1 MTRRLLLSYL
11 SLTMVILLGF
21 GISLG
26 LTYASDQ
33 RQRAQRLFER
43 EAAVL
48 ADLVEQDIRLK
59 DYDDLPR
66 LAAEY
71 ARLSDGR
78 VLILDRQAKVLASS
92 PQSTTAALSDGE
104 QRDLMT
110 ALAGGRA
117 TNMRDSSALGA
128 EVFSVAVP
136 AASGGTTLG
145 AIHLAAS
152 ADEVTDAIHRVVVA
166 LALGALAI
174 LGCVAAIG
182 VALARWTTRPI
193 RALENATDRL
203 AHGVLDTPAA
213 TNIGPPELRRLAA
226 TFNHTAKRLQ
236 LLVDQQR
243 GFAADASHQL
253 RTPLTAL
260 RLRLENLE
268 PDLAQS
274 GQANLDAAIAEID
287 RLADMVE
294 QLLSLARLEEQGAS
308 PAVVDLDDV
317 VAGRVAHWTT
327 IAGEQGVHL
336 EVDGTPPGEVM
347 AVPGTLEQII
357 DNLLS
362 NSLRVAPRGSTITI
376 DRRRLG
382 RAGLPA
388 VVGDVLLHVTDQ
400 GPGMSAEQRRLAF
413 NRFWREPGAPK
424 GGSGLGLAIVARLVQ
439 ASGAHISLQ
448 DAPGGGLDAVIALR
462 PAGTQV
468 AMSRLSQYRA
478 RHSRPGLRERTPA
491 AAGSGR

>member
-59 DYDDLPR
+59 DFDDLPR

-78 VLILDRQAKVLASS
+78 VLILDRQAKVLASA
-92 PQSTTAALSDGE
+92 PESTTAALSDGE

-117 TNMRDSSALGA
+117 TSMRDSATLGT

-145 AIHLAAS
+145 AVHLAAPS
-152 ADEVTDAIHRVVVA
+152 DEVTGAIHRVVVA
-166 LALGALAI
+166 LAVGALAI
-174 LGCVAAIG
+174 LGLVAAIG
-182 VALARWTTRPI
+182 IALARWTTRPI

-203 AHGVLDTPAA
+203 ARGVLDTPAA

-236 LLVDQQR
+236 LLVEQQR

-274 GQANLDAAIAEID
+274 GQANLDAAITEID

-294 QLLSLARLEEQGAS
+294 QLLSLARLEEAGAT
-308 PAVVDLDDV
+308 PAVVDLDEV
-317 VAGRVAHWTT
+317 VAGRIANWATP
-327 IAGEQGVHL
+327 AGEQGVHIA
-336 EVDGTPPGEVM
+336 VAGVPPGEVL
-347 AVPGTLEQII
+347 AVPGTLEQIL

-362 NSLRVAPRGSTITI
+362 NALRVAPRGSTITI

-382 RAGLPA
+382 RAGMPA
-388 VVGDVLLHVTDQ
+388 VVGDVLLHVRDQ
-400 GPGMSAEQRRLAF
+400 GPGMTAEQRRLAF
-413 NRFWREPGAPK
+413 NRFWREPGAPR

-439 ASGAHISLQ
+439 ASGAHITLD

-462 PAGTQV
+462 PARTEP

-478 RHSRPGLRERTPA
+478 RHSRPGLRERAPA
-491 AAGSGR
+491 VSASR

>member
-21 GISLG
+21 GTALG
-26 LTYASDQ
+26 VTYASDQ

-43 EAAVL
+43 ETAVL

-92 PQSTTAALSDGE
+92 PASTTAQLSDGE

-117 TNMRDSSALGA
+117 TNMRDSAADGA

-136 AASGGTTLG
+136 AASGGATLG
-145 AIHLAAS
+145 AVHLAAPS
-152 ADEVTDAIHRVVVA
+152 DDVTETIHRMLVA
-166 LALGALAI
+166 LIIGALLI
-174 LGCVAAIG
+174 LGCVAGIG
-182 VALARWTTRPI
+182 IALARWTTRPI

-203 AHGVLDTPAA
+203 ARGVLDTPAA
-213 TNIGPPELRRLAA
+213 TNIGPPELRKLAA

-236 LLVDQQR
+236 LLVEQQR

-268 PDLAQS
+268 PDLAP
-274 GQANLDAAIAEID
+274 GGLTNLDAAITEID

-294 QLLSLARLEEQGAS
+294 QLLSLARLEEAGAT
-308 PAVVDLDDV
+308 PAAIDLDEV
-317 VAGRVAHWTT
+317 LAGRIANWTT
-327 IAGEQGVHL
+327 PAGEQGVHIA
-336 EVDGTPPGEVM
+336 VAGVPPGEIL

-357 DNLLS
+357 DNLMS
-362 NSLRVAPRGSTITI
+362 NALKVSPAGSTITI
-376 DRRRLG
+376 DRQRLSRPG
-382 RAGLPA
+382 TAA
-388 VVGDVLLHVTDQ
+388 VVGDVLLHVRDQ

-439 ASGAHISLQ
+439 ASGSHITLQ

-462 PAGTQV
+462 PADTEP

-478 RHSRPGLRERTPA
+478 RHSRHGPRERTPA
-491 AAGSGR
+491 VSAGR

>member
-11 SLTMVILLGF
+11 SLTLLVVLGF

-26 LTYASDQ
+26 VTYASDQ

-43 EAAVL
+43 ETAVL

-59 DYDDLPR
+59 DYADLPR
-66 LAAEY
+66 LAGEY

-78 VLILDRQAKVLASS
+78 VLILDRQAKVLASA
-92 PQSTTAALSDGE
+92 PESTTAALSDGE

-117 TNMRDSSALGA
+117 THMRESLTLGVQ
-128 EVFSVAVP
+128 VFSVAVP
-136 AASGGTTLG
+136 AASGGTTQG
-145 AIHLAAS
+145 AVHLAAP
-152 ADEVTDAIHRVVVA
+152 ADEVTEAVHRMVVA
-166 LALGALAI
+166 LAVLAFAI
-174 LGCVAAIG
+174 LGCVAGIG
-182 VALARWTTRPI
+182 IMLARWTIGPI

-203 AHGVLDTPAA
+203 ARGTLDTPAA
-213 TNIGPPELRRLAA
+213 TDIGPPELRQLAA

-268 PDLAQS
+268 PDLAQG
-274 GQANLDAAIAEID
+274 GQANLDAALAEID

-294 QLLSLARLEEQGAS
+294 QLLSLARLEEEGVT
-308 PAVVDLDDV
+308 PAAVDLDNI
-317 VAGRVAHWTT
+317 VAGRIAHWR
-327 IAGEQGVHL
+327 ALAAEQGVQIA
-336 EVDGTPPGEVM
+336 VAGTPPGEVM
-347 AVPGTLEQII
+347 AVPGTLEQIL

-362 NSLRVAPRGSTITI
+362 NALRVAPPASTVTI

-382 RAGLPA
+382 HAGQQA

-400 GPGMSAEQRRLAF
+400 GPGMTAEQRRLAF
-413 NRFWREPGAPK
+413 NRFWREPGAPA

-439 ASGAHISLQ
+439 ASGAHITLNE
-448 DAPGGGLDAVIALR
+448 APGGGLAAVIALR
-462 PAGTQV
+462 PAPTATV
-468 AMSRLSQYRA
+468 LSRLGQYRA
-478 RHSRPGLRERTPA
+478 RHARHALRERTPA
-491 AAGSGR
+491 TTASR

>member
-11 SLTMVILLGF
+11 SLTIVILLGF

-78 VLILDRQAKVLASS
+78 VLIVDNQAKVLASW
-92 PQSTTAALSDGE
+92 PRSTTAELSDGE

-110 ALAGGRA
+110 AVAGGRA
-117 TNMRDSSALGA
+117 TNMRESAALGA

-145 AIHLAAS
+145 AVHLAAS
-152 ADEVTDAIHRVVVA
+152 SAEVTEAISHVVMA
-166 LALGALAI
+166 LAIGALVI
-174 LGCVAAIG
+174 LGCVAGVG

-203 AHGVLDTPAA
+203 AHGVLDTQAA
-213 TNIGPPELRRLAA
+213 TDIGPPELRRLAA

-236 LLVDQQR
+236 LLVEQQS

-268 PDLAQS
+268 PDLAQR
-274 GQANLDAAIAEID
+274 GQANLDAAITEID

-294 QLLSLARLEEQGAS
+294 QLLSLARLEEAGEA

-317 VAGRVAHWTT
+317 IAGRIANWTAP
-327 IAGEQGVHL
+327 AGKQGVHL
-336 EVDGTPPGEVM
+336 TVAGGSPGTVL
-347 AVPGTLEQII
+347 AVPGTLEQIL

-362 NSLRVAPRGSTITI
+362 NALRVSPRGSTITI
-376 DRRRLG
+376 GRRRLG
-382 RAGLPA
+382 RAGMPA
-388 VVGDVLLHVTDQ
+388 AVGDVLLHVRDQ

-439 ASGAHISLQ
+439 ASGAHITLD

-462 PAGTQV
+462 PAHTEPS
-468 AMSRLSQYRA
+468 MSRLSQYRA
-478 RHSRPGLRERTPA
+478 RHSRHGSRKREPA
-491 AAGSGR
+491 VSAS

>member
-11 SLTMVILLGF
+11 SLTVVILLGF
-21 GISLG
+21 GFSLG

-78 VLILDRQAKVLASS
+78 VLIIDRQAKVLASW
-92 PQSTTAALSDGE
+92 PTATTAALSDGE

-117 TNMRDSSALGA
+117 TNMRDSAQGT

-145 AIHLAAS
+145 AVHLAAPT
-152 ADEVTDAIHRVVVA
+152 DEVTEAIHRVVVA
-166 LALGALAI
+166 LTLGALAI
-174 LGCVAAIG
+174 LGCVAGIG
-182 VALARWTTRPI
+182 IALARWTTRPI

-203 AHGVLDTPAA
+203 ARGILDTPAA
-213 TNIGPPELRRLAA
+213 TNIGPPELRKLAA
-226 TFNHTAKRLQ
+226 TFNHTAKRLH
-236 LLVDQQR
+236 LLLEQQR

-274 GQANLDAAIAEID
+274 GHANLDAAITEID
-287 RLADMVE
+287 RLATMVE
-294 QLLSLARLEEQGAS
+294 QLLSLARLEEAGAT
-308 PAVVDLDDV
+308 PEVIDLDEV
-317 VAGRVAHWTT
+317 VAGRIANWTT
-327 IAGEQGVHL
+327 PADRQGVHL
-336 EVDGTPPGEVM
+336 AVAGTPPGEVL
-347 AVPGTLEQII
+347 AVPGTLEQIL

-362 NSLRVAPRGSTITI
+362 NALRAAPRGSTITI
-376 DRRRLG
+376 GRRRLV
-382 RAGLPA
+382 RAGQPA
-388 VVGDVLLHVTDQ
+388 AVGDVLLHVCDQ

-413 NRFWREPGAPK
+413 HRFWREPGAPK

-439 ASGAHISLQ
+439 ASGAHISLD
-448 DAPGGGLDAVIALR
+448 DAPGGGLEAVIALR
-462 PAGTQV
+462 PARTEP
-468 AMSRLSQYRA
+468 ALSRLSQYRA
-478 RHSRPGLRERTPA
+478 RHSRHRPQERTPA
-491 AAGSGR
+491 VSAPR